1 VSARGPRVARRA
13 LIALTATLRM
23 LTLLG
28 PLLAAGCGAPAT
40 TTGPATGPAT
50 EVAASTGAGW
60 RWADADGGRLLL
72 GWRPVGGALARNED
86 ARLDVVLRQDGAAL
100 DGARLVVR
108 GWMPEHAHGLVRVP
122 LVTAEGG
129 GAYRVDGLLLHMR
142 GRWELL
148 FDVSHDGR
156 ADTVRFDLEL

>member
-1 VSARGPRVARRA
+1 VSARGLRVARPA
-13 LIALTATLRM
+13 
-23 LTLLG
+23 
-28 PLLAAGCGAPAT
+28 LAAALGLLVTSGCGAPAPS
-40 TTGPATGPAT
+40 PAAPPTASARPVASATSVEPAD
-50 EVAASTGAGW
+50 GW
-60 RWADADGGRLLL
+60 RWGDADGGRLLL
-72 GWRPVGGALARNED
+72 GWRTVGGALVRNED
-86 ARLDVVLRQDGAAL
+86 ARLEVALRRDGAAL

-122 LVTAEGG
+122 LVTAGGG